1 MVVEKKVKLSMKK
14 NILANYFARYKHLRF
29 ISLASGINPLLM
41 FLVTYILAIKLEK
54 DSYAIF
60 SSAWIVITIL
70 KSVSFFGLR
79 ESFLRAY
86 ATKKTKFFE
95 LFLALICS
103 SIFYYI
109 ICLLLLLI
117 FSFFMSNAAESE
129 LYKSFSFFLLSYVLI
144 EISNVIFMIKN
155 KLNLLS
161 INHFLQSLCL
171 LVFLLYISF
180 GKIDFVLI
188 DLSKAKFYSSIA
200 TIAISFSLLINV
212 RQHIKGELVLKN
224 NLINS
229 KKLIKYGFFFGLGLI
244 FQQFYNLSDQLLYRY
259 FEGDLLILADYSL
272 SYSLISVTFILPAV
286 LYQKYLIPKMIINSE
301 SNQDQNWALIKKLIK
316 PTLLISLIITIIFIL
331 SINFIEIYVFNNKY
345 NLTYYSILLSPNI
358 IVLYLA
364 LCYGSILY
372 TKHYYRRKV
381 KYMGITVLIN
391 LVLNLIF
398 LPLIG
403 IYSLII
409 STLLSNIY
417 LLISYRKYFYEEL
430 QR

>member
-1 MVVEKKVKLSMKK
+1 MKK
-14 NILANYFARYKHLRF
+14 KDLATYFARYKHLSF

-41 FLVTYILAIKLEK
+41 FLVTYILAIKLKK

-86 ATKKTKFFE
+86 AKNKNKFFE
-95 LFLALICS
+95 LFLALISS
-103 SIFYYI
+103 SIFYYF
-109 ICLLLLLI
+109 ICLVFLLV
-117 FSFFMSNAAESE
+117 FSIYMSNAAESE
-129 LYKSFSFFLLSYVLI
+129 LYKSFSFFLLSYVFI

-161 INHFLQSLCL
+161 INHFLQSFCL
-171 LVFLLYISF
+171 LSFLLYISF
-180 GKIDFVLI
+180 GKNDFLLT
-188 DLSKAKFYSSIA
+188 DLSKAIFYSSTA
-200 TIAISFSLLINV
+200 TIAISFLLLTNV
-212 RQHIKGELVLKN
+212 RQHIKGEIVLKN

-301 SNQDQNWALIKKLIK
+301 SNQDQNWALLKKIIK

-345 NLTYYSILLSPNI
+345 NLTFYSILLSPNI
-358 IVLYLA
+358 IILYLA

-372 TKHYYRRKV
+372 TKHYYRQKV

-391 LVLNLIF
+391 LILNLFF

-403 IYSLII
+403 IYSLLI
-409 STLLSNIY
+409 STLFSNIY